1 MPLDVTARAE
11 QLGLA
16 GSIDENTK
24 VLFEQLFERA
34 SLVSLTDAQTKSL
47 IDMTFRF
54 INAFTFSRTQER
66 TDQKERY
73 LKAKNY
79 YLNRTEEHR
88 TEILSGL
95 FEEKAKTM
103 LNSLGQTVSVPE
115 EGVRGK
121 AEALFETIGFTN
133 DVVDQLSLMYN
144 EEPERIFLK
153 SKAEKVSDE
162 VNDQLIS
169 IYDKIGNDKFQRLND
184 LVIGTDIPICRI
196 AWRREEGVNRGKSR
210 IWIDIRTPDQYEVI
224 VDSQNDTI
232 AEAIFFETR
241 DYDSL
246 LDQQNKFIKFQLWT
260 NEFIIG
266 YAIPIQKNLNEITEV
281 KPNEL
286 RILELILNPYK
297 VLTFLPLHSKE
308 PFQDYFVDDNSRRF
322 VSAEEQLS
330 VKQLSDNTGAF
341 SQGFSQPWM
350 KTSNPSKYGQIR
362 MGPDRLFMLEK
373 GNPGE
378 SDDEIGYASPN
389 TQINDISQNFAASYS
404 RAAAR
409 FGLGTAEGQSTSS
422 ASGVSLFISDDKKN
436 KRINNDRPRY
446 NKFEAMLFEIIKK
459 VNNFHVGNLQEGEKT
474 DNKTIADD
482 VTLEA
487 RFRKIVT
494 PLNNTEQ
501 LEKEQFDLDNRL
513 ADRVKIVM
521 DRNPDITEEQA
532 KASIEAIDARAD
544 NPIDDVP
551 IEPVVIEE

>member
-1 MPLDVTARAE
+1 MALDVTARAD
-11 QLGLA
+11 QLSLA
-16 GSIDENTK
+16 GTLDENTK

-34 SLVSLTDAQTKSL
+34 ESVRLTDAQTQSL
-47 IDMTFRF
+47 VDMTFRF

-66 TDQKERY
+66 LDQKERY

-79 YLNRTEEHR
+79 YMNRTEEHR
-88 TEILSGL
+88 VEILSGL
-95 FEEKAKTM
+95 FEEKATTQ
-103 LNSLGQTVSVPE
+103 LNSLGQTVTVPE

-133 DVVDQLSLMYN
+133 DVVDELSLMYS
-144 EEPERIFLK
+144 EEPERIFLE
-153 SKAEKVSDE
+153 SKTEKVNGE

-169 IYDKIGNDKFQRLND
+169 IYDKIGNDKFQRLNE
-184 LVIGTDIPICRI
+184 LVIATDTPVCRI
-196 AWRREEGVNRGKSR
+196 AWRRDEGVNKNTSR
-210 IWIDIRTPDQYEVI
+210 IWIDIRTPDQYEVV

-232 AEAIFFETR
+232 TEAIFFETR

-246 LDQQNKFIKFQLWT
+246 LDRQNKFTKYQLWT
-260 NEFIIG
+260 DEFVIG
-266 YAIPIQKNLNEITEV
+266 YAIPEERDLNEVSEI

-286 RILELILNPYK
+286 RILDLILNPYK
-297 VLTFLPLHSKE
+297 VLPFIPLHSKE

-341 SQGFSQPWM
+341 SQGFSQPFL
-350 KTSNPSKYGQIR
+350 KTANPTKYGR
-362 MGPDRLFMLEK
+362 LKLGPDQLLMLEK

-378 SDDEIGYASPN
+378 QDDEFGYASPSSD
-389 TQINDISQNFAASYS
+389 INDISQNFASSYS

-409 FGLGTAEGQSTSS
+409 FGLGTAEGDSTSS

-446 NKFEAMLFEIIKK
+446 NRFEAMLFEIIKK
-459 VNNFHVGNLQEGEKT
+459 VNNFHVGNLREGEKT
-474 DNKTIADD
+474 DNKTINDD

-487 RFRKIVT
+487 RFQKIVT

-513 ADRVKIVM
+513 ADRVSIIM
-521 DRNPDITEEQA
+521 ERNPDITEEQA
-532 KASIEAIDARAD
+532 IASLEAIDERAD
-544 NPIDDVP
+544 NPIDNLPV
-551 IEPVVIEE
+551 EPVIEE